1 MSRTEQYYHG
11 NEIDARNE
19 LPLSL
24 SIGNNPAKNI
34 YKMGRAMML
43 GSPLKGL
50 LCQFFLCVQCSM
62 DDQTYH
68 VYEKHKR

>member
-1 MSRTEQYYHG
+1 MVR
-11 NEIDARNE
+11 NEIDARND

-24 SIGNNPAKNI
+24 SINNNPAKKI
-34 YKMGRAMML
+34 FKMGRAMML

-50 LCQFFLCVQCSM
+50 LCQFFLCAQCSM

-68 VYEKHKR
+68 VCEKRKR

>member
-1 MSRTEQYYHG
+1 
-11 NEIDARNE
+11 
-19 LPLSL
+19 
-24 SIGNNPAKNI
+24 
-34 YKMGRAMML
+34 MML
-43 GSPLKGL
+43 GSPLEGL